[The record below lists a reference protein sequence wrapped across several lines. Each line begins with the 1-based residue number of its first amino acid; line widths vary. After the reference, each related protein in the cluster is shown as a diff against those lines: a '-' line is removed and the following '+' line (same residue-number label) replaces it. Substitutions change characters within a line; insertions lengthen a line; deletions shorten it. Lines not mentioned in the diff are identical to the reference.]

1 VTEFLTFT
9 LYAPLASWG
18 DEAVGEVRGSW
29 DRPSRSAILGL
40 AAAALGLTR
49 EAEDDHR
56 ALDEMLGVA
65 VRVASSGRAFVDYHT
80 AMDPTDVA
88 VRRFKPRTRK
98 MALECAEADTTLTQ
112 RTLRE
117 DSLYFVALWTRGEAR
132 WSLTDLVRAFHSPV
146 FVLYAGRKANVLG
159 LPLGAA
165 VSDHAT
171 IAAAV
176 EAMPTFPPE
185 MRRIMPRE
193 GWGREVSFDVPGV
206 VPSGFETGALRSQR
220 RRDGVPH
227 RIRWQFEQREVRV
240 GYLPQEAQHE

>member
-56 ALDEMLGVA
+56 ALDAMLGIA

-80 AMDPTDVA
+80 AMDPTDVS

-98 MALECAEADTTLTQ
+98 IALESADADTTLTQ

-117 DSLYFVALWTRGEAR
+117 DSLYFVALWTRADAR
-132 WSLTDLVRAFHSPV
+132 WSLADLVRAFRSPV

-171 IAAAV
+171 IAAAL
-176 EAMPTFPPE
+176 EAMPKFPPE
-185 MRRIMPRE
+185 MRRIMPRD
-193 GWGREVSFDVPGV
+193 GWGGEVSFDVPGV
-206 VPSGFETGALRSQR
+206 VASGFATASLISQR
-220 RRDGVPH
+220 RRDGAPH
-227 RIRWQFEQREVRV
+227 RLRWQFEEREVRV
-240 GYLPQEAQHE
+240 GYLPKEGPHE